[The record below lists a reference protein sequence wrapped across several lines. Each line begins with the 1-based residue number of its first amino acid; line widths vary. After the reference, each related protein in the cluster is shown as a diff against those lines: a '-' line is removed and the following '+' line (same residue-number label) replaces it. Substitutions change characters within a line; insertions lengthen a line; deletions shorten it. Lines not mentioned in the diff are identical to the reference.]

1 LCRPLLKISGGRSDA
16 TTTVMDNIYGHPE
29 GNPNCYNVPSRIT
42 YYLWVL
48 KVIVFLKKKT
58 LKSRPLNCIV

>member
-1 LCRPLLKISGGRSDA
+1 
-16 TTTVMDNIYGHPE
+16 MDNIYGHPE